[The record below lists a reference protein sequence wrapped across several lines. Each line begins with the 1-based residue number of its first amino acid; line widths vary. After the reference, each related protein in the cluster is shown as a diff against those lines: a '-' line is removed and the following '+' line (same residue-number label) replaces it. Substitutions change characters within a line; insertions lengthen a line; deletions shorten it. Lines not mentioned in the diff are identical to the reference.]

1 MRIVM
6 CGCAWLCVG
15 CAELTGLIPT
25 FRSTARSLR
34 RIYLDHNHLNR
45 QFDQQLSDYADL
57 QQSGAFAEV
66 DVGHNDLSGR
76 LPDVFYR

>member
-1 MRIVM
+1 MSGRVYCIL
-6 CGCAWLCVG
+6 G
-15 CAELTGLIPT
+15 AELTGLIPT

-45 QFDQQLSDYADL
+45 QFDQQLSEYAEL
-57 QQSGAFAEV
+57 QMSGAFAEV